1 MTNEDRERYSRQIM
15 LPEIGEG
22 GQERLLAASVLVIG
36 AGGLGSPVIM
46 YLAAAGVGTLGI
58 ADGDNIELSNLQR
71 QVIHRQC
78 DIGKSKAVSGEEF
91 VRSLRVDIHVHVI
104 GSFLDGAALENI
116 IGGYDFVLD
125 CTDGIGNKLMIN
137 DVCVKAGKPFC
148 HGGVTGFTGQVM
160 TWLPGYPDLRAMTGW
175 DAPPSP
181 GGSPTGIV
189 GAVCGVAGSVMAMEA
204 VKFITGTGK
213 LLTGRI
219 FAFDMLSMRF
229 GVMGE

>member
-15 LPEIGEG
+15 LPEIGEE
-22 GQERLLAASVLVIG
+22 GQERLLSSSVLVIG
-36 AGGLGSPVIM
+36 AGGLGSPAIM

-78 DIGKSKAVSGEEF
+78 DIGKSKAVSGGEF
-91 VRSLRVDIHVHVI
+91 VRSLSGDTNVHVMT
-104 GSFLDGAALENI
+104 GFLDEKALENTL
-116 IGGYDFVLD
+116 GGYDFVLD

-175 DAPPSP
+175 DVPASKDS
-181 GGSPTGIV
+181 SPTGIV
-189 GAVCGVAGSVMAMEA
+189 GAVCGVAGAVMAMEA

-213 LLTGRI
+213 LLTGKI
-219 FAFDMLSMRF
+219 FTFDLWDMKVKVL
-229 GVMGE
+229 GG

>member
-15 LPEIGEG
+15 LPEIGEE
-22 GQERLLAASVLVIG
+22 GQERLLSSSVLVIG
-36 AGGLGSPVIM
+36 AGGLGSPAIM

-78 DIGKSKAVSGEEF
+78 DIGKSKAVSGGEF
-91 VRSLRVDIHVHVI
+91 VRSLSGDTNVHVMT
-104 GSFLDGAALENI
+104 GFLDEKALENI
-116 IGGYDFVLD
+116 LYRYDFVLD

-175 DAPPSP
+175 DVPPSP

-189 GAVCGVAGSVMAMEA
+189 GAVCGTAGAVMVMEA

-229 GVMGE
+229 GVMGG